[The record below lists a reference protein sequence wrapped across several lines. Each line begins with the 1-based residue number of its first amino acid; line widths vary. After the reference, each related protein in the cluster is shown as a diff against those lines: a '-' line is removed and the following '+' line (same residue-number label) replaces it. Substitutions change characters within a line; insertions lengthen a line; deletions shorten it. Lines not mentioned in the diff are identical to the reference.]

1 MISSPA
7 VLVLQGL
14 SALIFVS
21 LAGAGFW
28 AYRLLE
34 GWNPQSASEEQLR
47 LERRTWLVSALVSRV
62 CLAQGASFFLFIHTA
77 DSLHRI
83 LPGAMCAA
91 GSLNAGESGYPALAL
106 KILNTIFCG
115 LWLLLERTDRLTDQL
130 PLLRT
135 RCKLLLGMI
144 PFSAF
149 EAELQWDYFRSL
161 RGERLTSCC
170 DVLFSAEGKSVLGWV
185 SSLPV
190 LPLQILFFATMIFVL
205 SAALLI
211 LRRGTGA
218 QAFAVSGILSFPL
231 NVAALIAFVS
241 PYIYELPTHHC
252 PFCILQ
258 EEYGYIGYPIYASIL
273 VGFLAAAGTALLSRY
288 RSQPGLE
295 KIVPRMQAR
304 LAAAALVSQGFLT
317 LVVIGSVF
325 FSNLILVEF

>member
-7 VLVLQGL
+7 VVVLQGL
-14 SALIFVS
+14 SALIFLS
-21 LAGAGFW
+21 LAWAGFW

-34 GWNPQSASEEQLR
+34 GWNPQSPSEEQLR

-62 CLAQGASFFLFIHTA
+62 CLAQGVSLFLFIHTA

-91 GSLNAGESGYPALAL
+91 GSLNAGDSGYPALAL
-106 KILNTIFCG
+106 KTMNTLFCG
-115 LWLLLERTDRLTDQL
+115 LWLLLERTDRLTDHL
-130 PLLRT
+130 PLLRP

-149 EAELQWDYFRSL
+149 ESELQWDYFQSL

-190 LPLQILFFATMIFVL
+190 LPLQILFFAAMIFVL
-205 SAALLI
+205 AAALLF
-211 LRRGTGA
+211 LRRGKGA

-241 PYIYELPTHHC
+241 PYLYELPTHHC

-258 EEYGYIGYPIYASIL
+258 EEYGYIGYVIYASIL
-273 VGFLAAAGTALLSRY
+273 AGVLSAAGAALLSRY
-288 RSQPGLE
+288 RSQPDLE
-295 KIVPRMQAR
+295 KILPRMQAR
-304 LAAAALVSQGFLT
+304 LASAGLVSHGLLT
-317 LVVIGSVF
+317 VIVIYAVF
-325 FSNLILVEF
+325 SSNLILVEF